1 MRFLCQ
7 LIALLL
13 CISPTLLRA
22 DPQAK
27 LRAGIYEHPP
37 FAMKDPDGKWIGL
50 AVDVW
55 ERVSSELNLPY
66 EFVETSLEDA
76 VEQTAAGKLDLIV
89 GGIGV
94 SPDRAKRVEFSQP
107 FLAMPAAVA
116 VLKSKQIPSWIDFV
130 RDVMGHGVGFMLVV
144 LVVAMLFFSV
154 MLWLV
159 ERGVDRSHFGG
170 RPWHGFGS
178 ALWFSAVTMTTVGY
192 GDKTP
197 QSVAGRVVVF
207 FWMFL
212 GVVIISV
219 FTGAVASSIT
229 ASRIEA
235 HISHARD
242 LSKYRNGVL
251 DGSIAQNVLAS
262 LGIPSKVYPNV
273 EEGLRGLNS
282 GAITAFLDGEVS
294 LRYAANRDYPGEILI
309 NPLSTTHLTYAFAAR
324 PGLPVEELKAIN
336 VALIEQVM
344 QPGWEQEV
352 DRWLGPPASQ

>member
-1 MRFLCQ
+1 MRFLRTFAT
-7 LIALLL
+7 LLLASAALLHAE
-13 CISPTLLRA
+13 P
-22 DPQAK
+22 PAK
-27 LRAGIYEHPP
+27 LRAGIYVRPP
-37 FAMKDPDGKWIGL
+37 FAMKDADGKWNGL

-66 EFVETSLEDA
+66 EYVETSMDDA
-76 VEQTAAGKLDLIV
+76 IVQLATGKLDFVV

-94 SPDRAKRVEFSQP
+94 SPERAKMVEFSQP

-116 VLKSKQIPSWIDFV
+116 VLKRSQIPYWTDFI
-130 RDVMGHGVGFMLVV
+130 RDVLAHGVGFMLVI

-159 ERGVDRSHFGG
+159 ERRVDRTHFGG

-197 QSVAGRVVVF
+197 QSLPGRVVVF

-229 ASRIEA
+229 ASRMDARII
-235 HISHARD
+235 HTRD
-242 LSKYRNGVL
+242 LAKYRTGAL
-251 DGSIAQNVLAS
+251 DGSLSRNILANV
-262 LGIPSKVYPNV
+262 GIPSKVYPNI
-273 EEGLRGLNS
+273 EEGLRALEAGT
-282 GAITAFLDGEVS
+282 ITAFVDGEVN
-294 LRYAANRDYPGEILI
+294 LRYAANRDYPGEII
-309 NPLSTTHLTYAFAAR
+309 VTPLPTTHFTYAFAAR
-324 PGLPVEELKAIN
+324 PGLPLAELKAIN
-336 VALIEQVM
+336 IALIEQVM

-352 DRWLGPPASQ
+352 ERWLGPPATQ

>member
-1 MRFLCQ
+1 MRFLCTFV
-7 LIALLL
+7 ALLL
-13 CISPTLLRA
+13 APAVALRA
-22 DPQAK
+22 EPPAK
-27 LRAGIYEHPP
+27 LRTGIYERPP
-37 FAMKDPDGKWIGL
+37 FAMKDANGKWTGL

-66 EFVETSLEDA
+66 EYVETSLDDA
-76 VEQTAAGKLDLIV
+76 IGQLAGGRLDLVV

-94 SPDRAKRVEFSQP
+94 SPERAKLVEFSQP

-116 VLKSKQIPSWIDFV
+116 VLKRTQTPHWSGFF
-130 RDVMGHGVGFMLVV
+130 RDVLAHGVGFMLVV

-159 ERGVDRSHFGG
+159 ERRVDRSHFGG

-197 QSVAGRVVVF
+197 QSLPGRVVVF

-229 ASRIEA
+229 ASRMDARIV
-235 HISHARD
+235 HARD
-242 LSKYRNGVL
+242 LSKYRAGVL
-251 DGSIAQNVLAS
+251 DGSLAQNLLSSV
-262 LGIPSKVYPNV
+262 GIPSKVFPNV
-273 EEGLRGLNS
+273 EDGLRALDAGT
-282 GAITAFLDGEVS
+282 ITAFVDGEVS
-294 LRYAANRDYPGEILI
+294 LRYVVNHDYPGEILV
-309 NPLSTTHLTYAFAAR
+309 NPLPTTHLTYAFAAR
-324 PGLPVEELKAIN
+324 PGLPLAELKAIN
-336 VALIEQVM
+336 VALIEQVT

-352 DRWLGPPASQ
+352 ERWIGQPTGQ

>member
-1 MRFLCQ
+1 MRFLRTFV
-7 LIALLL
+7 ALLS
-13 CISPTLLRA
+13 IATSLRA
-22 DPQAK
+22 EPPTK
-27 LRAGIYEHPP
+27 SRVGIYDRPP
-37 FAMKDPDGKWIGL
+37 FAVKDADGKWSGL

-66 EFVETSLEDA
+66 EYVETSLEDA
-76 VEQTAAGKLDLIV
+76 IAQTAAGKLDLVV

-94 SPDRAKRVEFSQP
+94 SPDRAKLVEFSQP
-107 FLAMPAAVA
+107 YLAMPAAVA
-116 VLKSKQIPSWIDFV
+116 VLKRNQVPHWTDFV
-130 RDVMGHGVGFMLVV
+130 RDVLAHGVGFMLVV

-159 ERGVDRSHFGG
+159 ERRVDRSHFGG

-197 QSVAGRVVVF
+197 QSVPGRVVVF

-229 ASRIEA
+229 ASRLDARIV
-235 HISHARD
+235 HARD
-242 LSKYRNGVL
+242 LSKYRAGVL
-251 DGSIAQNVLAS
+251 AGSLAQNLLGSV
-262 LGIPSKVYPNV
+262 GIPSKVFSTV
-273 EEGLRGLNS
+273 EEGLHALEAGT
-282 GAITAFLDGEVS
+282 ITAFVDGEVS
-294 LRYAANRDYPGEILI
+294 LRYAVNRDYPGEILVD
-309 NPLSTTHLTYAFAAR
+309 PLPTTHLTYAFAAR
-324 PGLPVEELKAIN
+324 PGLPPGQLKAIN
-336 VALIEQVM
+336 VALIEQVT

-352 DRWLGPPASQ
+352 ERWLGPPATQ